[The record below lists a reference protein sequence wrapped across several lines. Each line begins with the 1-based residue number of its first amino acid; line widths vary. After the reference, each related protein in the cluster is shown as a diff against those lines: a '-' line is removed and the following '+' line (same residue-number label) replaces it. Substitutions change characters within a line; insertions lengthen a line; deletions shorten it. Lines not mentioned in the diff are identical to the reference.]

1 MRRGFTYAGGKRR
14 TMVTNRTTVTCER
27 CDGTIRLEYRT
38 DAVNAREAA
47 LDRYR
52 ALRAAGWYPQIS
64 PDQFV
69 TALCPIHGYEDMYG
83 H

>member
-14 TMVTNRTTVTCER
+14 TTVTNRTTVVCER
-27 CDGTIRLEYRT
+27 CDGHVRLEYRT

-52 ALRAAGWYPQIS
+52 ALRAAGWYPAIGANNY
-64 PDQFV
+64 V
-69 TALCPIHGYEDMYG
+69 TALCPTHGYEDMYG